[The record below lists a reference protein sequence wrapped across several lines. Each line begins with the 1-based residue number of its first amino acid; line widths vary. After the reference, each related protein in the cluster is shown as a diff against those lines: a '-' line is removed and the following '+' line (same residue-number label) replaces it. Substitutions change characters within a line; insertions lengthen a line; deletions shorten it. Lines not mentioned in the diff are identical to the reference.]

1 MGRLIRGTGGFSMV
15 EMVVVCLIVSVLIG
29 AGVRSGGGVLDK
41 MAVDSSRSALVALHA
56 RARARAIEHG
66 TVTRLFVDPAGDS
79 AWVSD
84 GAVVVE
90 RVDFA
95 TSHGTDIVA
104 DEVLLLCMAPN
115 GIADTGCNSFD
126 SAVTIGFARG
136 GETTQ
141 LTFRPLG
148 QVIVGT

>member
-1 MGRLIRGTGGFSMV
+1 MIGGTRGFSMV
-15 EMVVVCLIVSVLIG
+15 EMAVVCLIASVLIG
-29 AGVRSGGGVLDK
+29 AGFRSGGGVLDK
-41 MAVDSSRSALVALHA
+41 MSVDSSRGALLALHS
-56 RARARAIEHG
+56 RARARAIERG

-104 DEVLLLCMAPN
+104 DETLLLCMAPN
-115 GIADTGCNSFD
+115 GIADTKCSSFNS
-126 SAVTIGFARG
+126 SVSIGIARG
-136 GETTQ
+136 GATTV

-148 QVIVGT
+148 QVMVGR